1 MLGSANASPTY
12 SSPLPSSLFPLP
24 SSLFPLPSSLF
35 PLPSSLFPLP
45 SSLFPP
51 PYPLTTMFKHL
62 IAIEPLGLLYG
73 SAGRFLSP
81 ENLVGRSGTQFPPS
95 AATLSGVFASQYS
108 EAGKAKDLQ
117 NLQLAGP
124 FWGWTE
130 DPQAFYVP
138 TPVNVLARLDVPE
151 DDTAISEGRVVDRLS
166 MTTGS
171 HGTDWVDSQ
180 GEPVADRFSS
190 GTWLNITDWPT
201 IADPDSSLEQV
212 RAVTVHGQPW
222 QFLPHLHP
230 YLEPD
235 QRRVWV
241 EKEQGSLFLENG
253 VQLHPSTCL
262 VYLSNSPIESGWY
275 RFGGEGHMV
284 EVTCHDLRADRQSL
298 FDQPLGKS
306 FALLTASVW
315 GSNRFSSRY
324 PEAWADF
331 MVEDGL
337 FTDRAQ
343 PFRYRLG
350 GEGSPKRLSRGR
362 YAVPAGTVYITQK
375 PMARWY
381 DWPEDWFPKEGPS
394 LKRWGCGLALPL
406 PSALAQPVAVP
417 VAS

>member
-1 MLGSANASPTY
+1 MC
-12 SSPLPSSLFPLP
+12 LPPNTL
-24 SSLFPLPSSLF
+24 
-35 PLPSSLFPLP
+35 
-45 SSLFPP
+45 
-51 PYPLTTMFKHL
+51 K
-62 IAIEPLGLLYG
+62 
-73 SAGRFLSP
+73 P
-81 ENLVGRSGTQFPPS
+81 EKRKTC
-95 AATLSGVFASQYS
+95 
-108 EAGKAKDLQ
+108 K

-241 EKEQGSLFLENG
+241 EKEAGKFVSGEWRTAASIYLPGLPQ
-253 VQLHPSTCL
+253 QLAH
-262 VYLSNSPIESGWY
+262 
-275 RFGGEGHMV
+275 
-284 EVTCHDLRADRQSL
+284 
-298 FDQPLGKS
+298 
-306 FALLTASVW
+306 
-315 GSNRFSSRY
+315 
-324 PEAWADF
+324 
-331 MVEDGL
+331 
-337 FTDRAQ
+337 
-343 PFRYRLG
+343 
-350 GEGSPKRLSRGR
+350 
-362 YAVPAGTVYITQK
+362 
-375 PMARWY
+375 
-381 DWPEDWFPKEGPS
+381 
-394 LKRWGCGLALPL
+394 
-406 PSALAQPVAVP
+406 
-417 VAS
+417 